1 MAALKT
7 LVSWLALLFHFLF
20 SLTLAGLGAFAL
32 ANGPEH
38 LRLEMFPW
46 RGATLAFILLG
57 GGLFGL
63 STMALAAVGRV
74 RILFFLWSLAAAAVL
89 TRGLIFSGYRFEAG
103 QWQWA
108 AYLVAAA
115 WFAAIGAFILM
126 LAKASPGPRKYRV
139 R

>member
-7 LVSWLALLFHFLF
+7 LVSWLALLFQFLF

-38 LRLEMFPW
+38 LRLEMLPW
-46 RGATLAFILLG
+46 HGVTLAFVLLG

-63 STMALAAVGRV
+63 ATVALAAVGRL

-89 TRGLIFSGYRFEAG
+89 TRGLVFSGYRFQPG
-103 QWQWA
+103 QWKWA

-115 WFAAIGAFILM
+115 WFAVIGGFLLM
-126 LAKASPGPRKYRV
+126 LAKPAPGPRKYRV